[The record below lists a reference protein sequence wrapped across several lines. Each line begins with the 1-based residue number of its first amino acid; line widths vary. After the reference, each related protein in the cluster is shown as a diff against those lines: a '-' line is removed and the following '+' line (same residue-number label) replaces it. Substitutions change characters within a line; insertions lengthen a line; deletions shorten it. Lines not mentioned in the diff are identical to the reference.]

1 MEVAAPR
8 LTPRDLA
15 ISFCNMRNLH
25 EISSELVPAVAETLR
40 ELPRI
45 NLSRSLAVYAVFFPA
60 LCRYMCNFPQVCIV
74 ILFLIF
80 SFFLFFL
87 CAVHVQLPPGVH
99 RSHGYT

>member
-1 MEVAAPR
+1 MEVAVPR

-15 ISFCNMRNLH
+15 IIFCNMRNLH

-74 ILFLIF
+74 IMATHNINT
-80 SFFLFFL
+80 
-87 CAVHVQLPPGVH
+87 H
-99 RSHGYT
+99 T